1 MKSKHLTEILIFSLL
16 CLYKNIPPAESS
28 FLKLEGILENG
39 SGGWGNC
46 YTMNCMHSMTKR
58 FHCQI

>member
-28 FLKLEGILENG
+28 SLKLGRILENG
-39 SGGWGNC
+39 SWGGGGGG
-46 YTMNCMHSMTKR
+46 
-58 FHCQI
+58 